1 MKEANIPM
9 ASRNLASTTETIEK
23 NPALRRKMNRF
34 GMSVFILSQLV
45 PLVVLIDMRYLFVGT
60 YVSSRESQPIALI
73 AAVLMLAS
81 LFVTWSVKTRAA
93 HKENRTPALKW
104 ALLLGVAALLVTFY
118 QWSLRT
124 SPTTGRF
131 GEVYYTM
138 TGFAVFYAIVG
149 IVGLLSA
156 LSRARYVDSASDD
169 HWHVEAVSFLWSGIA
184 VIWVVTYIV
193 LFWV

>member
-1 MKEANIPM
+1 M

-23 NPALRRKMNRF
+23 NPVLRRKMNRF

-60 YVSSRESQPIALI
+60 YVSPRASQAIALI
-73 AAVLMLAS
+73 AAVFMLAS
-81 LFVTWSVKTRAA
+81 LVVAWTVKSGAA
-93 HKENRTPALKW
+93 HGENRTPRLKL
-104 ALLLGVAALLVTFY
+104 AGLLGVLALLVTFY
-118 QWSLRT
+118 QWSLRL

-138 TGFAVFYAIVG
+138 TGFAVFYAVVG

-156 LSRARYVDSASDD
+156 LSRARFVDSASDD
-169 HWHVEAVSFLWSGIA
+169 HWHVEAVSYLWSGIA
-184 VIWVVTYIV
+184 VIWIVTYIT

>member
-1 MKEANIPM
+1 M
-9 ASRNLASTTETIEK
+9 ASGNLASTTETIEK
-23 NPALRRKMNRF
+23 NPVLRRKMNRF

-60 YVSSRESQPIALI
+60 YVSPHASQAIAVI
-73 AAVLMLAS
+73 AAVFMLVS
-81 LFVTWSVKTRAA
+81 LVVAWTVKTRAA
-93 HKENRTPALKW
+93 HGDNRTPRLKW
-104 ALLLGVAALLVTFY
+104 AVLFGVVALLVTFY
-118 QWSLRT
+118 QWSLRL

-138 TGFAVFYAIVG
+138 TGFAVFYAVVG
-149 IVGLLSA
+149 LIGLLSA

-169 HWHVEAVSFLWSGIA
+169 HWHVEAVSYLWSGIA
-184 VIWVVTYIV
+184 VIWIVTYIT